1 MNAAGKNDAQE
12 NHPVDPPHAASV
24 LDPDDPGDAQRWAA
38 LRDDPLIEVVD
49 TVSAQRAELAAV
61 RPAVPADILDEPDR
75 WAYYPWRR
83 VLARV
88 LGPRGYRRLRLDR
101 NRNLISG
108 DEMATL
114 GRLRIGVVGLSVG
127 HAIAH
132 TLATQG
138 LCGEVRLA
146 DFDAIDVS
154 NLNRVPATLLDVGVN
169 KAVVCARRLAE
180 LDPYLPVVVQRDGLT
195 PDTVDAFLDGL
206 DVLVEECDSL
216 DAKVLVRAAAR
227 ARGIPVLMAT
237 SSGGLLDV
245 ERFDTERDRP
255 LLHGMLG
262 DLAEMDAA
270 ALAGLSTKEKVP
282 RVLRIIEA
290 SGLPS
295 RMAASLLEVGAT
307 LTTWPQLSSEVAVG
321 AASVAEAVRR
331 IGLGEPLAS
340 GRVKVDV
347 PALLD
352 QMREPSPGFDVGGSD
367 ERPQGETAVEPAGEV
382 IDVVAA
388 AAARAPSG
396 GNTQPWIIE
405 KRIEAPGGSLSI
417 HLDPDLTSAMDVG
430 FRGSAVAVGAATF
443 NARVAAA
450 ARGFG
455 ARVDF
460 RVGDE
465 RFPLSAV
472 VHLGG
477 TEPDG
482 ALAELY
488 PAMMRRETNRRQGT
502 RVELD
507 DALVRE
513 LSEAADLEGAR
524 LCLLTDPSDLERAAA
539 ILATADRIR
548 YLTPRLHAQM
558 IDELRWPGHP
568 SPDTGIE
575 VRSLDLDDADVVLLD
590 ILRRGDVMAHL
601 AAWDAGT
608 ALGDDSRTKV
618 SAAAGVA
625 IVTVAGHTL
634 VDYARAGAAVESVWI
649 CAQQHGLAVQ
659 PVSPAFLYA
668 ADGDDFAALS
678 PRFANTLAEL
688 QYTFRTLVSANP
700 AESLALVLRLSR
712 APKPSVISRRRG
724 RGDSSSPN

>member
-1 MNAAGKNDAQE
+1 MSHPAG
-12 NHPVDPPHAASV
+12 PVHCASV
-24 LDPDDPGDAQRWAA
+24 LDPNAPTDAERWSA
-38 LRDDPLIEVVD
+38 LRDDPRVDVVD
-49 TVSAQRAELAAV
+49 TIAAQRAELAAV
-61 RPAVPADILDEPDR
+61 RPPVPADVTDEPDR
-75 WAYYPWRR
+75 WVYYPWRR
-83 VLARV
+83 VLARA

-101 NRNLISG
+101 NRNLLSA
-108 DEMATL
+108 DELETL
-114 GRLRIGVVGLSVG
+114 GRLRVGVVGLSVG

-138 LCGEVRLA
+138 LCGELRLA

-169 KAVVCARRLAE
+169 KAVVCARRIAE
-180 LDPYLPVVVQRDGLT
+180 LDPYLPVLVTQDGLT
-195 PDTVDAFLDGL
+195 PDTVDGFLDGL

-245 ERFDTERDRP
+245 ERFDTDRDRP
-255 LLHGMLG
+255 LLHGLLG
-262 DLAEMDAA
+262 DLAEMDAD
-270 ALAGLSTKEKVP
+270 ALAGLSAKEKVP
-282 RVLRIIEA
+282 RVLRIIDA
-290 SGLPS
+290 SGLPA
-295 RMAASLLEVGAT
+295 RMAASLLEVGTT
-307 LTTWPQLSSEVAVG
+307 LTTWPQLASEVAVG

-352 QMREPSPGFDVGGSD
+352 QVREPSRSGAAARSD
-367 ERPQGETAVEPAGEV
+367 ERAYGQAPAVPAGEV

-388 AAARAPSG
+388 AAQRAPSG
-396 GNTQPWIIE
+396 GNTQPWIVE
-405 KRIEAPGGSLSI
+405 KPGAPPQHRLDI

-450 ARGFG
+450 ARGVG

-460 RVGDE
+460 RLGDE
-465 RFPLSAV
+465 RFPLSAAV
-472 VHLGG
+472 TLGDS
-477 TEPDG
+477 EPDL

-488 PAMMRRETNRRQGT
+488 PAMMRRETNRRHGE
-502 RVELD
+502 RIELGD
-507 DALVRE
+507 DVVAE
-513 LSEAADLEGAR
+513 LNAAADREGAR
-524 LCLLTDPSDLERAAA
+524 LCLLTDPPDLQRAAA

-548 YLTPRLHAQM
+548 YLTPHLHAQM
-558 IDELRWPGHP
+558 IDELRWPGDP

-575 VRSLDLDDADVVLLD
+575 VRSLELDDADVVLLD
-590 ILRRGDVMAHL
+590 ILRRGDVMTHL
-601 AAWDAGT
+601 ATWDAGT
-608 ALGDDSRTKV
+608 VLGDDSRTKI

-625 IVTVAGHTL
+625 IVTVAGGALT
-634 VDYARAGAAVESVWI
+634 DYARAGAAVESVWI

-668 ADGDDFAALS
+668 VDDADFAALS
-678 PRFANTLAEL
+678 PRFAKALADL

-712 APKPSVISRRRG
+712 APRPSVVSRRRG
-724 RGDSSSPN
+724 REDNSSPN

>member
-1 MNAAGKNDAQE
+1 MSEPTAA
-12 NHPVDPPHAASV
+12 VYTVSV
-24 LDPDDPGDAQRWAA
+24 LDPTDPEDSERWTA
-38 LRDDPLIEVVD
+38 LRDDPRIEMVD
-49 TVSAQRAELAAV
+49 TISAQRAELAAV
-61 RPAVPADILDEPDR
+61 RPAPPTEVADEADR

-83 VLARV
+83 VLVRV
-88 LGPRGYRRLRLDR
+88 LGPRAYRLLRLDR
-101 NRNLISG
+101 NRNLITG
-108 DEMATL
+108 DDMTTL

-138 LCGEVRLA
+138 LCGELRLA

-180 LDPYLPVVVQRDGLT
+180 LDPYLPVVVEPNGLT
-195 PDTVDAFLDGL
+195 TETVDAFLDGL

-216 DAKVLVRAAAR
+216 DAKVLVRGAAR

-245 ERFDTERDRP
+245 ERFDLEPDRP
-255 LLHGMLG
+255 LLHGLLG
-262 DLAEMDAA
+262 DLAEMDAD

-282 RVLRIIEA
+282 RVLRIIDA

-295 RMAASLLEVGAT
+295 RMAASLLEVGTT

-352 QMREPSPGFDVGGSD
+352 QVGEPRLALPSVAD
-367 ERPQGETAVEPAGEV
+367 ERPGDQAPPVTADGAV

-388 AAARAPSG
+388 AARRAPSG
-396 GNTQPWIIE
+396 GNTQPWIVE
-405 KRIEAPGGSLSI
+405 KRAGAADRCLDI
-417 HLDPDLTSAMDVG
+417 HLDPNLTSAMDVG

-450 ARGFG
+450 ARGVG
-455 ARVDF
+455 VRVDF
-460 RVGDE
+460 RIGDE

-472 VHLGG
+472 VTLDD
-477 TEPDG
+477 TEPDP
-482 ALAELY
+482 ALAGLY
-488 PAMMRRETNRRQGT
+488 PAMMRRETNRRLGT
-502 RVELD
+502 RIELD
-507 DALVRE
+507 DTVVADLHA
-513 LSEAADLEGAR
+513 AADREGAR
-524 LCLLTDPSDLERAAA
+524 VCLLTDPPDIERAAT
-539 ILATADRIR
+539 ILAAADRIR
-548 YLTPRLHAQM
+548 YLTPHLHAQM
-558 IDELRWPGHP
+558 IDELRWPGDP

-575 VRSLDLDDADVVLLD
+575 VRSLELDDADVVLLD
-590 ILRRGDVMAHL
+590 ILRRGDVMANL
-601 AAWDAGT
+601 AAWNAGT

-618 SAAAGVA
+618 AAAAGVA
-625 IVTVAGHTL
+625 IITVDGHTL
-634 VDYARAGAAVESVWI
+634 TDYARAGAAVESVWI
-649 CAQQHGLAVQ
+649 RAQQHGLAVQ

-668 ADGDDFAALS
+668 ADDDDFAALS
-678 PRFANTLAEL
+678 PRFAKALADL

-712 APKPSVISRRRG
+712 APRPSVVSRRRG
-724 RGDSSSPN
+724 GKDSSAPN

>member
-1 MNAAGKNDAQE
+1 MSRPTAA
-12 NHPVDPPHAASV
+12 VHAASV
-24 LDPDDPGDAQRWAA
+24 FDLTDAEDAQRWTA
-38 LRDDPLIEVVD
+38 LRDDPRVD
-49 TVSAQRAELAAV
+49 TVDTISAQRAELAAV
-61 RPAVPADILDEPDR
+61 RPAVPASVADEPDR

-83 VLARV
+83 VLVRV
-88 LGPRGYRRLRLDR
+88 LGPQAYRLLRLDR
-101 NRNLISG
+101 NRNLITAE
-108 DEMATL
+108 DMTTL

-138 LCGEVRLA
+138 LCGELRLA

-180 LDPYLPVVVQRDGLT
+180 LDPYLPVVVEPDGLT
-195 PDTVDAFLDGL
+195 PETVDAFLDGL

-216 DAKVLVRAAAR
+216 DAKVLVRVSAR

-245 ERFDTERDRP
+245 ERFDIEPDRP
-255 LLHGMLG
+255 LLHGLLG
-262 DLAEMDAA
+262 DLADMDAD
-270 ALAGLSTKEKVP
+270 ALAGLSTKQKVP
-282 RVLRIIEA
+282 RVLRIIDA

-295 RMAASLLEVGAT
+295 RMAASLLEVGTT

-352 QMREPSPGFDVGGSD
+352 QVSEPRLGLGASVAD
-367 ERPQGETAVEPAGEV
+367 ERPADRHPRATADEAV
-382 IDVVAA
+382 IDTVAA
-388 AAARAPSG
+388 AASRAPSG
-396 GNTQPWIIE
+396 GNTQPWIVE
-405 KRIEAPGGSLSI
+405 KRAGAADRCLDI
-417 HLDPDLTSAMDVG
+417 HLDPNLTSAMDVG

-450 ARGFG
+450 AKGVG

-460 RVGDE
+460 RIGDE
-465 RFPLSAV
+465 RFPLSAAV
-472 VHLGG
+472 TLTD
-477 TEPDG
+477 TEPDR

-488 PAMMRRETNRRQGT
+488 PAMMRRETNRHRGT
-502 RVELD
+502 RV
-507 DALVRE
+507 ALEDTVVAD
-513 LSEAADLEGAR
+513 LTAAADREGAR
-524 LCLLTDPSDLERAAA
+524 VCLLTEAPDIDRAATV
-539 ILATADRIR
+539 LATADRLR
-548 YLTPRLHAQM
+548 YLTPHLHAQM
-558 IDELRWPGHP
+558 IDELRWPGDP

-575 VRSLDLDDADVVLLD
+575 VRSLELDDADVVLLD
-590 ILRRGDVMAHL
+590 ILRRGDVMADL
-601 AAWDAGT
+601 AAWDAGS

-618 SAAAGVA
+618 AAAAGVA
-625 IVTVAGHTL
+625 IITVAGHTL
-634 VDYARAGAAVESVWI
+634 ADYARAGAAVESVWI
-649 CAQQHGLAVQ
+649 RAQQHGLAVQ

-668 ADGDDFAALS
+668 TDDEEFAALS
-678 PRFANTLAEL
+678 PRFAKALADL

-712 APKPSVISRRRG
+712 APRPSVVSRRRG
-724 RGDSSSPN
+724 GKDSSAPN